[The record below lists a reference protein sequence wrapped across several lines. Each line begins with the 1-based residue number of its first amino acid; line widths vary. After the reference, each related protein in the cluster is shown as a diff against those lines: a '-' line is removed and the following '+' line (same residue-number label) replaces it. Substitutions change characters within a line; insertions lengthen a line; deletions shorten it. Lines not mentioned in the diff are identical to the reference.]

1 VKCLKAPEASLSE
14 KRVDKLVLE
23 AELKTLK
30 TIDHERIGTLALNN
44 KLKKDKL
51 LSSYPPI
58 QLAVSKTFASDT
70 APAPGGIAAK
80 LESRLLSSKTL
91 SKDVNVVIL
100 SLYAALKP
108 SGDKGESDDGSS
120 SRPHESLIV
129 DSPAATNQRSA
140 IEASEDDSSDS
151 GDDSSGSADTTNGS
165 SSLQHDTSA
174 PPRKSNFASYRTSHS
189 PLLPDHA
196 SPTLGT
202 ESVFLPT
209 LSNGFIPGG
218 SDTDWSDREAGVAD
232 GVRKNR
238 RGQRARRAIWEK
250 KYGKG
255 AKHLQK
261 REESGATH
269 DTTTARKHYKWPQTN
284 PHSRLPGSSKRD
296 SRAEKTD
303 YAPNKHTSHQRKSRA
318 EDDRPLHPSWAA
330 KMRMK
335 ERSSAVII
343 PSQGKRIKFDD

>member
-1 VKCLKAPEASLSE
+1 MKCLKASEASLRE
-14 KRVDKLVLE
+14 KRADKLVLE

-30 TIDHERIGTLALNN
+30 TIDHERIGTLALKN

-58 QLAVSKTFASDT
+58 QSAVSKTFASDT
-70 APAPGGIAAK
+70 ALAPGGITEK
-80 LESRLLSSKTL
+80 LESRVLSSKTL
-91 SKDVNVVIL
+91 SKEANMVIL
-100 SLYAALKP
+100 SLHSALKQD
-108 SGDKGESDDGSS
+108 GDKGDDVSS
-120 SRPHESLIV
+120 SRPHESPIV
-129 DSPAATNQRSA
+129 DSPAATNQWSA

-151 GDDSSGSADTTNGS
+151 ADDSSGSS
-165 SSLQHDTSA
+165 SHQHDAST
-174 PPRKSNFASYRTSHS
+174 PPRNSNSASYRTSHS

-196 SPTLGT
+196 SPTLET
-202 ESVFLPT
+202 DSVFLPT

-255 AKHLQK
+255 AKHLQN
-261 REESGATH
+261 RERSGATH
-269 DTTTARKHYKWPQTN
+269 DTPTARKHYRRPQTN
-284 PHSRLPGSSKRD
+284 PRSRLPDSPKRY
-296 SRAEKTD
+296 SRAEKSD
-303 YAPNKHTSHQRKSRA
+303 HPPNKHSSHQRKSRA
-318 EDDRPLHPSWAA
+318 VDDRPLHPSWAA